1 MTKRREED
9 QPPAEELRFL
19 EDLRKI
25 FCHFLEGGH
34 LFLEKERLTHG
45 INHALLAMF
54 SQATNHPLDTQDF
67 MIGISHPASW
77 TPLKISFVPTG
88 PNSLLSDE
96 RINFFFGKLQ
106 KALERS
112 PKPDQVI
119 LITPAEKPY
128 SDISYDL
135 ITEDPLA
142 VVCLIEAY
150 LANEELMTLD
160 NLQMYSSLHGHDTF
174 DSLADKFRL
183 LAQAQVPLEYLQMNS
198 LVVLPPLPFSSVNQ
212 AFVAGTI
219 GYSNA
224 INHPKILRFSLESLK
239 AKAVRAV
246 GKQIEAGSPYQ
257 LH

>member
-1 MTKRREED
+1 MTKGRKD
-9 QPPAEELRFL
+9 TPSAEELAFL
-19 EDLRKI
+19 EDLREI
-25 FCHFLEGGH
+25 LCHFLEGGH
-34 LFLEKERLTHG
+34 LLLEKERLTQG
-45 INHALLAMF
+45 INHALLTMF
-54 SQATNHPLDTQDF
+54 FQATKHPLNPEDF
-67 MIGISHPASW
+67 TVGISHPVSW

-96 RINFFFGKLQ
+96 KITLFFEKLK

-112 PKPDQVI
+112 AKPEQVT
-119 LITPAEKPY
+119 LVAPTEKPY
-128 SDISYDL
+128 SDTSYDL

-160 NLQMYSSLHGHDTF
+160 NLKMHLSLSGHDTF
-174 DSLADKFRL
+174 DSIADRFRL
-183 LAQAQVPLEYLQMNS
+183 FAQGQGTLEQIQMNS
-198 LVVLPPLPFSSVNQ
+198 FIVLPSVPFSSPNQ
-212 AFVAGTI
+212 AFVAGAF
-219 GYSNA
+219 GYNNA
-224 INHPKILRFSLESLK
+224 TNHPQILRFSLESLK

>member
-1 MTKRREED
+1 MTKGRKD
-9 QPPAEELRFL
+9 TPSAEELSFS

-25 FCHFLEGGH
+25 LCHFLEGGH

-45 INHALLAMF
+45 INHALLTMF
-54 SQATNHPLDTQDF
+54 SQATNHPLGVQDF
-67 MIGISHPASW
+67 TIGISHPASW

-88 PNSLLSDE
+88 PNSIVSDE
-96 RINFFFGKLQ
+96 RINLFFRKLQ

-112 PKPDQVI
+112 PKPDQVT
-119 LITPAEKPY
+119 LVTPAGKPY

-142 VVCLIEAY
+142 MVCLIEAY
-150 LANEELMTLD
+150 LTNEELMTLD
-160 NLQMYSSLHGHDTF
+160 NLKMHLSLSGHDTF
-174 DSLADKFRL
+174 DSIADRFRL
-183 LAQAQVPLEYLQMNS
+183 FAQGQGTLEQIQMNS
-198 LVVLPPLPFSSVNQ
+198 FIVLPSVPFPSPNQ
-212 AFVAGTI
+212 AFVTGAF
-219 GYSNA
+219 GYNNA
-224 INHPKILRFSLESLK
+224 TNHPQILRFSLESLK

>member
-54 SQATNHPLDTQDF
+54 SQATNHPLGVQDF
-67 MIGISHPASW
+67 TIGISHPASW
-77 TPLKISFVPTG
+77 APLRISFVPTG
-88 PNSLLSDE
+88 PNSIVSDE
-96 RINFFFGKLQ
+96 RISLFFRKLQ

-112 PKPDQVI
+112 PKPEQVT
-119 LITPAEKPY
+119 LVTPAEKPY

-135 ITEDPLA
+135 VTEDPLA

-160 NLQMYSSLHGHDTF
+160 NLQMHFPLSDHDTF
-174 DSLADKFRL
+174 DSIADRFRL
-183 LAQAQVPLEYLQMNS
+183 FAQGQGTLEQIQMNS
-198 LVVLPPLPFSSVNQ
+198 FITLPPLPFSSVNQ

>member
-9 QPPAEELRFL
+9 RPPAEELHFL

-34 LFLEKERLTHG
+34 LLLEKERLTHG
-45 INHALLAMF
+45 INHALLTMF
-54 SQATNHPLDTQDF
+54 SQATNHPLDIQDF
-67 MIGISHPASW
+67 TIGISHPTSW

-88 PNSLLSDE
+88 PNSIVSDE
-96 RINFFFGKLQ
+96 RISLFFRKLK
-106 KALERS
+106 KALEHS
-112 PKPDQVI
+112 PKPDQVTLVI
-119 LITPAEKPY
+119 PAEKPY

-135 ITEDPLA
+135 VTEDPLA
-142 VVCLIEAY
+142 MVCLIEAY

-160 NLQMYSSLHGHDTF
+160 NLQMHFPLSDHDTF
-174 DSLADKFRL
+174 DSLADSFRL
-183 LAQAQVPLEYLQMNS
+183 SARSQGTLEQLQTNS
-198 LVVLPPLPFSSVNQ
+198 FIILPPLAFSSANQ
-212 AFVAGTI
+212 AFVAGTV
-219 GYSNA
+219 GYNNA